1 MAYVKSAAIGLIAA
15 VACIALFTGVLGN
28 FRYDARYLMGKFWFI
43 SLLVLLVVFA
53 TDHICR
59 FAKHL
64 VPSRASEWLEH
75 TTVRS
80 SVRFSLHLPICVP
93 RRHFC

>member
-15 VACIALFTGVLGN
+15 VACIAQFTGVLGI

-53 TDHICR
+53 TGSYLSIR
-59 FAKHL
+59 KASGPK
-64 VPSRASEWLEH
+64 PSQ
-75 TTVRS
+75 
-80 SVRFSLHLPICVP
+80 
-93 RRHFC
+93 